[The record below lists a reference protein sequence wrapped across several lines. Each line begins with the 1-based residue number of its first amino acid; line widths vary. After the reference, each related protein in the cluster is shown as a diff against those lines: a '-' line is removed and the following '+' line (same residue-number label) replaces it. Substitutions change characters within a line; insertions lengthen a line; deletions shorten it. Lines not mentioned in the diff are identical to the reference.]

1 MPTNDTRR
9 LYTTVLGLLL
19 VAAAVLRLLHLGE
32 PSLWWDEFI
41 TLGIA
46 KLPVSRMLHTLTVI
60 GPSDIGGE
68 FFPPLYHLL
77 THAVLAV
84 SRDDAVLRLVSVAC
98 GTASIAALY
107 ALTAAV
113 FSRAAGLCA
122 ATLAAFSV
130 YQMHYSREL
139 RPYSLFMLLGL
150 LSFLALYRAL
160 TRGGAR
166 RYAAYALATLAM
178 CYTAYTATSNIAAEG
193 VFTAWFLLRGLG
205 KKELSPRQALGKGLA
220 LAACVAFV
228 GLCYLP
234 WLPAYRNVF
243 DLLKSG
249 GGSPSVPGDFLLTA
263 LAEFGAYAAPRRGLP
278 WLPLALLALGGLAVA
293 WRPKWRD
300 GLALFAAYAAMP
312 IVAFLAAGMQ
322 LELSSRYAFN
332 ACYAL
337 FALAGLGAAWLMER
351 LAGHLRLSPAQAA
364 WGVPL
369 AGLLACLLVSIPN
382 LRSLPGYYRRETS
395 YSKELA
401 DYLAWNKNN
410 IRYLFFQSN
419 RNPKL
424 VTDWYL
430 PGVFDKLSS
439 FTAKGYKR
447 AFHLIQSDLTAPA
460 TPFPGQKRVTI
471 QDTVVS
477 AMGLVSTAPVVLFP
491 DAAGKAAY
499 VEDFTTYNFYA
510 DCEAAENLGPESR
523 YHTLTHY
530 DYDKPGRADYRFVAA
545 PGTQL
550 ARATVHLEFSASFLG
565 DLPSDSR
572 VTVSLAA
579 DDGALTELDVLTG
592 EGFRGP
598 DGRLVPAN
606 HEKRRFISRDYPVAL
621 PPGGAGQLRLRLA
634 YGPVFNP
641 GVIEVTRLEVRADL
655 AGRPAGPGPAEDALW
670 RAAANNSLAAWRPD
684 EPLVDADALYVFP
697 AGPDIPQGPANPHD
711 RLAAFRAA
719 YPSLGPVFTIPG
731 PGGEPAYLFYDP
743 ALADPYLALA
753 QGNPATL
760 RLGAAPPVE
769 FAAVKLTGEL
779 NRPRLSIGDKAVP
792 VPVLAPAPSTLLLER
807 QSGVLRF
814 EPSFHAEAEAL
825 AAFPLSFNIRK
836 NDGEDCLSC
845 RDPGPCSV
853 TVPLSSAFPIKL
865 LRILSY
871 PRVFA
876 DKAGKNTVTVSFS
889 PDGTHFTPLDRL
901 TSNRS
906 GLWEGLMVRRVSVLR
921 FPRPIANG
929 FVRFDLSGPG
939 AQLWSRDDTRLRIEA
954 VLDTTSFT
962 GLPVDSPTFPVTLR
976 DNGGA
981 PLSLFLSARPQP
993 YLPALQDDF

>member
-1 MPTNDTRR
+1 MRTDTRR
-9 LYTTVLGLLL
+9 LLYPTLLGLLL
-19 VAAAVLRLLHLGE
+19 AAAAVLRLLYLGE

-46 KLPVSRMLHTLTVI
+46 KLPVSRMLHTLTVV

-84 SRDDAVLRLVSVAC
+84 SRDDAVLRLLSVAC
-98 GTASIAALY
+98 GTAAVAALY

-113 FSRAAGLCA
+113 FTRAAGLCA
-122 ATLAAFSV
+122 AALATFSV

-166 RYAAYALATLAM
+166 RYAAYALTTVAL

-220 LAACVAFV
+220 LGACVAVV
-228 GLCYLP
+228 GLGYLP

-243 DLLKSG
+243 GLLQSG
-249 GGSPSVPGDFLLTA
+249 GGAPSVPGDFLLTA
-263 LAEFGAYAAPRRGLP
+263 LSEFGAYAAPRRGLP

-300 GLALFAAYAAMP
+300 GLALFVAFSAMP
-312 IVAFLAAGMQ
+312 ILAFLAAGMQ

-351 LAGHLRLSPAQAA
+351 LAGHLGLSPQQTAR
-364 WGVPL
+364 GVPL
-369 AGLLACLLVSIPN
+369 AGLLLCLLVSLPN
-382 LRSLPGYYRRETS
+382 IRSLPGYYRRETS

-410 IRYLFFQSN
+410 VRFLFFQSN

-430 PGVFDKLSS
+430 PGVFENLS
-439 FTAKGYKR
+439 TYAAKGYKR
-447 AFHLIQSDLTAPA
+447 AFHLIQSDLA
-460 TPFPGQKRVTI
+460 TPALPFAPQRRVTI
-471 QDTVVS
+471 QDTTVS
-477 AMGLVSTAPVVLFP
+477 AMGLVSTAPVALFP
-491 DAAGKAAY
+491 DAAGSAAY
-499 VEDFTTYNFYA
+499 IEDFTTYRFYA
-510 DCEAAENLGPESR
+510 DCEAADNLAPETR

-530 DYDKPGRADYRFVAA
+530 DYDKPGQADYRFVAA
-545 PGTQL
+545 DGTTL
-550 ARATVHLEFSASFLG
+550 VRATLRLEFSASFLG

-572 VTVSLAA
+572 VTIAVAA
-579 DDGALTELDVLTG
+579 DDAPLTEIDVLTG
-592 EGFRGP
+592 DSFRGP

-606 HEKRRFISRDYPVAL
+606 HEKRRFITRDYAVPL
-621 PPGGAGQLRLRLA
+621 PPGGAGQLRLRIG

-655 AGRPAGPGPAEDALW
+655 TGSPAGPGPAEAALR
-670 RAAANNSLAAWRPD
+670 RAAGHNTLADWRPG
-684 EPLVDADALYVFP
+684 ETLVAADALYAFA
-697 AGPDIPQGPANPHD
+697 AGPGIPRGPANPFD

-719 YPSLGPVFTIPG
+719 HPGLAPVFTIPG
-731 PGGEPAYLFYDP
+731 PDGNPTYLFYDP
-743 ALADPYLALA
+743 ALADPFVHLAKDRPVA
-753 QGNPATL
+753 L
-760 RLGAAPPVE
+760 RLDSGLPE
-769 FAAVKLTGEL
+769 DFAAVKLSGEL
-779 NRPRLSIGDKAVP
+779 NRPRLAIGEKAVT
-792 VPVLAPAPSTLLLER
+792 VPVLSPAPSTLLLAR
-807 QSGVLRF
+807 QTGVLRF
-814 EPSFHAEAEAL
+814 EPSFHSEPEAL

-836 NDGEDCLSC
+836 NEDEDCLSC
-845 RDPGPCSV
+845 KEPGPCSV
-853 TVPLSSAFPIKL
+853 TVPLSSAYPMRE

-889 PDGTHFTPLDRL
+889 PDGKQFTPLDKL

-906 GLWEGLMVRRVSVLR
+906 GLWEGLMARRVSVLR
-921 FPRPIANG
+921 FPKPLANG

-939 AQLWSRDDTRLRIEA
+939 AQLWSRDDTRMRIEA
-954 VLDTTSFT
+954 VLDAAAFA
-962 GLPVDSPTFPVTLR
+962 GIPVDSPVFPATLR